1 MAIQQTTDVIII
13 GGGVIGCSIAYFLR
27 KANRDVM
34 LFESGDIGQQASGAA
49 AGLLAPLGPIPGQ
62 GAFADLL
69 LASFQQFP
77 TLVPE
82 LEGVSGLRLGYTQT
96 GSLRVAR
103 NPRRLA
109 RLKQRFE
116 TWQAFDLQLAWLNGD
131 EARQRE
137 PWLASNVCG
146 AIYVPAEAQINAA
159 QLVRAFAS
167 AAGKLGAQLYTHTP
181 VARLLHDGRKVAG
194 IETSQGDI
202 MTCKHLVITAGAWS
216 GQLSSII
223 GIDLPV
229 HPLKG
234 QMIALPML
242 QPSLQ
247 HIVFGESIYVIP
259 RNNEILVGATK
270 EDKGFT
276 IDVTHAE
283 TDQLYKKALR
293 LIPSLSTQAIERSWA
308 GIRPSTPDS
317 HPIFGPVTGWENL
330 VLACGHNGVGILLS
344 PLTGRSIAEYIA
356 TGQLSPL
363 LQPFQ
368 VARFHKEDTYGLIEK

>member
-27 KANRDVM
+27 KANREVM
-34 LFESGDIGQQASGAA
+34 LFERGEIGQQASGAA

-77 TLVPE
+77 ALVPE
-82 LEGVSGLRLGYTQT
+82 LEGMSGLQLGYTQT
-96 GSLRVAR
+96 GSIRVAR
-103 NPRRLA
+103 NARRLA

-116 TWQAFDLQLAWLNGD
+116 TWQAFDLKLAWLNGD

-137 PWLASNVCG
+137 PWLAPNVCG

-159 QLVRAFAS
+159 QLVQAYAI
-167 AAGKLGAQLYTHTP
+167 AAGKLGAQLHTQTP
-181 VARLLHDGRKVAG
+181 VVRLLHNGKKVVG
-194 IETSQGDI
+194 VETSQGGI
-202 MTCKHLVITAGAWS
+202 ITCKHLVLTAGAWS
-216 GQLSSII
+216 DQLSSSI
-223 GIDLPV
+223 GINLPV

-242 QPSLQ
+242 KPSLQ
-247 HIVFGESIYVIP
+247 HIIFGESIYVIP

-270 EDKGFT
+270 EEKGFS
-276 IDVTHAE
+276 IAVTHAE

-293 LIPSLSTQAIERSWA
+293 LIPTLSTQDIERSWA
-308 GIRPSTPDS
+308 GIRPATPDS
-317 HPIFGPVTGWENL
+317 HPIFGPVNGWENL
-330 VLACGHNGVGILLS
+330 VLACGHNGIGILLS
-344 PLTGRSIAEYIA
+344 PLTGRSIAEYIV
-356 TGQLSPL
+356 TGRLPAL

-368 VARFHKEDTYGLIEK
+368 ATRFHKDDAHSLTEK